1 MVSVVT
7 AAVVTLKTTARCP
20 AATVTVAGTTTEGSD
35 DNNET
40 CRPPVGAFAS
50 SVTTPT
56 AAFPPLTADGLMFT
70 LEICGAVTVRSAFA
84 EVPLDE
90 AVIVADAFADTA
102 VVVIVNVALVAPS
115 ATVTLAGSVA
125 AALLDAR
132 LTTTPPAGA
141 A

>member
-1 MVSVVT
+1 MSAAT

-20 AATVTVAGTTTEGSD
+20 AATMTVAGTVTAGSD

-40 CRPPVGAFAS
+40 CKPPVGAFAS

-84 EVPLDE
+84 AVPLDE
-90 AVIVADAFADTA
+90 AVIVADVFAETA
-102 VVVIVNVALVAPS
+102 TVVIVNVALVAPS
-115 ATVTLAGSVA
+115 ATVTLAGTPA
-125 AALLDAR
+125 DALLLVSAI
-132 LTTTPPAGA
+132 TTPPAGA